1 MNKRNTQR
9 PRRTFLKSAAA
20 SLAGVSLVPRSALGG
35 PDFVAPNDRYR
46 VGILGM
52 GHWYSAFGLA
62 RGLAE
67 YPKADLVAVA
77 DRDQDHVDEFAG
89 TFEIDGY
96 TSYRGLLDEADV
108 DIVLIAAPVSHIPEC
123 TIMAANAGKHI
134 ILGKP
139 MAMNI
144 EQADRMVSAVEA
156 AAVKCVPYQVVAR
169 LGGMGLKRRIDNGE
183 IGDVAVL
190 HQTSRWSIAE
200 DWFRSG
206 KPGWFVDPEHVP
218 GGALIDEGIYAIEMF
233 GWLAGSDIV
242 RAEARTA
249 NIVHKDIEV
258 EDWGMATFTLENG
271 VIATLE
277 AAWTINSPQKTG
289 PSPKQNAVVR
299 TEIIGTRGEIMT
311 QRGMDPSLA
320 ILAAGAPN
328 WVYVHQ
334 AGEPFTPPSPGPLV
348 HLIECIEED
357 REPLATIQDA
367 RKSFAAAMAAYAS
380 AEEGR
385 PVDVASIAQN

>member
-1 MNKRNTQR
+1 M
-9 PRRTFLKSAAA
+9 
-20 SLAGVSLVPRSALGG
+20 
-35 PDFVAPNDRYR
+35 
-46 VGILGM
+46 
-52 GHWYSAFGLA
+52 
-62 RGLAE
+62 
-67 YPKADLVAVA
+67 
-77 DRDQDHVDEFAG
+77 
-89 TFEIDGY
+89 
-96 TSYRGLLDEADV
+96 
-108 DIVLIAAPVSHIPEC
+108 LIAAPVSDIPEC

-134 ILGKP
+134 VLGKP
-139 MAMNI
+139 MAMNMD
-144 EQADRMVSAVEA
+144 QADQMVAAVEA
-156 AAVKCVPYQVVAR
+156 SGVKCVPYQVVAR
-169 LGGMGLKRRIDNGE
+169 LGGMGLKQRIDEGE
-183 IGDVAVL
+183 IGDVAVM

-206 KPGWFVDPEHVP
+206 TPGWFVDPQHVP

-249 NIVHKDIEV
+249 NIVHTDIDV

-311 QRGMDPSLA
+311 QRGMDPGLA

-334 AGEPFTPPSPGPLV
+334 AGEPFTPPSPGPLA
-348 HLIECIEED
+348 HLIQCIEED

-367 RKSFAAAMAAYAS
+367 RRSFAAALAAYAS
-380 AEEGR
+380 VEEGR
-385 PVDVASIAQN
+385 PVEVSSIMQQ